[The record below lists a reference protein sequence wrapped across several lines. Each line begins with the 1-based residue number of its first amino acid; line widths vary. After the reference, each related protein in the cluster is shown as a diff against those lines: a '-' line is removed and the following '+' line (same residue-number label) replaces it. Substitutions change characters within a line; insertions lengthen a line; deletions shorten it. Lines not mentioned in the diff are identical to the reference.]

1 MNNDLFI
8 LHRHSFSYLG
18 YSFIA
23 FIVLLI
29 LDLEI
34 LAFFVLVFFLFSA
47 FVFRNPEK
55 ALNNF
60 EENALLS
67 LVDGTVTKIEE
78 LEDSE
83 YGYKLDIT
91 SSYMDVSI
99 LRAPFDA
106 KVKSFD
112 LTRGA
117 RLSNNAK
124 NFSAINE
131 NAVLVLENKSGQNI
145 KVVHRLTQSFAPLF
159 IDTTNG
165 SSLSKTSRY
174 GVMLCGVTS
183 IYIPKSFKLN
193 VNVTDKVSASETLLG
208 YFL

>member
-8 LHRHSFSYLG
+8 LNKHSFSYLG

-23 FIVLLI
+23 FIVLLV

-34 LAFFVLVFFLFSA
+34 LAFFALIFFLFSA

-55 ALNNF
+55 ALNTF

-78 LEDSE
+78 IEDSK

-106 KVKSFD
+106 KVKSFN
-112 LTRGA
+112 LIRGA
-117 RLSNNAK
+117 RLSQNAQK
-124 NFSAINE
+124 FSALNE
-131 NAVLVLENKSGQNI
+131 NATLIFENISGQNI
-145 KVVHRLTQSFAPLF
+145 KVVHQLTQSFAPLF
-159 IDTTNG
+159 IDTAKG
-165 SSLSKTSRY
+165 SSLAKTSRY
-174 GVMLCGVTS
+174 GVMLCGVTT

-193 VNVTDKVSASETLLG
+193 VQVTDKVSASETLLG

>member
-23 FIVLLI
+23 FIVLLV

-34 LAFFVLVFFLFSA
+34 LAFFALIFFLFSA

-55 ALNNF
+55 ALNTF

-67 LVDGTVTKIEE
+67 LMDGRVTKIEE

-91 SSYMDVSI
+91 SSYMDVSM

-106 KVKSFD
+106 KVKSFN
-112 LTRGA
+112 LKRGA
-117 RLSNNAK
+117 RLSYNAQ
-124 NFSAINE
+124 NFSALNE
-131 NAVLVLENKSGQNI
+131 NIVLIFENKSGKNI

-159 IDTTNG
+159 IDTTEG
-165 SSLSKTSRY
+165 SLLAKTSRY

-193 VNVTDKVSASETLLG
+193 VHVTDEVSASETLLG

>member
-8 LHRHSFSYLG
+8 LHKHSFSYLG

-23 FIVLLI
+23 FIVLLV

-34 LAFFVLVFFLFSA
+34 LAFIALVFFLFSA

-78 LEDSE
+78 LDDAE

-91 SSYMDVSI
+91 SSYMDISV

-112 LTRGA
+112 LTRGT
-117 RLSNNAK
+117 RLSKYATK
-124 NFSAINE
+124 FSTLNE
-131 NAVLVLENKSGQNI
+131 NAALVFDNKSGENI

-159 IDTTNG
+159 IDTTVG
-165 SSLSKTSRY
+165 SSLAKSSRY
-174 GVMLCGVTS
+174 GVMLCGVTT
-183 IYIPKSFKLN
+183 IYLPKSFKLN
-193 VNVTDKVSASETLLG
+193 VNVTEKVSASETLLG